1 MKTPTQSLLFVAL
14 LCACV
19 MQPVLGAP
27 TSCYIDV
34 GAAMP
39 VTMASMSQAIPA
51 GSYSC
56 VSYCFT
62 CTAGDTAC
70 TNAQIASSAVLGPT
84 YTYVASTDVPQIAAT
99 PGLYNLYSCATNN
112 CNTYRANC
120 NATTGGA
127 SPPPPSPPP
136 PLPPPQ
142 GATTPSAGSH
152 TALHVAA
159 MLLAALM
166 AVALP

>member
-1 MKTPTQSLLFVAL
+1 MKTPTQSLLLVAL

-27 TSCYIDV
+27 TSCFIDG

-51 GSYSC
+51 GSYMC
-56 VSYCFT
+56 VSYCST

-70 TNAQIASSAVLGPT
+70 TNAQIASSAVIGPT
-84 YTYVASTDVPQIAAT
+84 YTYVASTDVPQMAAM
-99 PGLYNLYSCATNN
+99 PGLYINLYSCATNN

-127 SPPPPSPPP
+127 
-136 PLPPPQ
+136 Q